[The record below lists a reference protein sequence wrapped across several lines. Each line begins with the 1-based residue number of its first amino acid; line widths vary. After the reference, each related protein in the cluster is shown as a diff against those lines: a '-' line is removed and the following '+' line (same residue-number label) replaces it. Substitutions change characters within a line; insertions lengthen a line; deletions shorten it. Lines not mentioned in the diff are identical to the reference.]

1 MKKEILDMLEQEKGR
16 PVSGLMIGKQLG
28 ISRNAVWK
36 AVNQLK
42 EEGYSI
48 TSVPNKGY
56 VLSVASDVLD
66 TGLVSSHLN
75 TIRLGR
81 TIELLPVVDSTNNYL
96 KLRASDLP
104 DGFTVLSQKQTGGR
118 GRMERHFY
126 SPPQSGIYMSFLVRL
141 HRSFDAVSLLT
152 VIAAVAVAQAI
163 QQAAGFQP
171 EIKWVNDVLY
181 QGKKL
186 CGILTEASIEAE
198 TGLVDYAIVGI
209 GINVSSVA
217 EEVKEIAGYVNE
229 FSSVPCNRN
238 LLAAAVLNQFEELYL
253 SYSERGSKAKIIE
266 SYKQLLNVFGK
277 EYDIVSPISSYPA
290 TPVDIDEE
298 ARLIVRDRAGELHIV
313 HSGEI
318 SIRPKK

>member
-96 KLRASDLP
+96 KLRTSDLP

-229 FSSVPCNRN
+229 FSAVPCNRN

-277 EYDIVSPISSYPA
+277 EYDIISPISSYPA